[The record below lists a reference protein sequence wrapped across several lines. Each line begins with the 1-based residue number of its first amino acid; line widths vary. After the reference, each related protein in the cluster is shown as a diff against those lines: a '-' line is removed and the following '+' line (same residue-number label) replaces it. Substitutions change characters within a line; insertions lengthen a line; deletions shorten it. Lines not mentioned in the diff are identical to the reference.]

1 MQDVYLKENTMQK
14 VIYLLSI
21 FLKRQKISVI
31 GSVPVC
37 KKARAAANID
47 FATALLN
54 KRRKI
59 LFFSVE
65 RGKLNQNDCRKN
77 EGASEQ
83 VLR

>member
-1 MQDVYLKENTMQK
+1 MKEIHQTK
-14 VIYLLSI
+14 LSI
-21 FLKRQKISVI
+21 CYLFFLRRQKISVI

-65 RGKLNQNDCRKN
+65 RGKLNQNNSRKN
-77 EGASEQ
+77 EGAPEQ